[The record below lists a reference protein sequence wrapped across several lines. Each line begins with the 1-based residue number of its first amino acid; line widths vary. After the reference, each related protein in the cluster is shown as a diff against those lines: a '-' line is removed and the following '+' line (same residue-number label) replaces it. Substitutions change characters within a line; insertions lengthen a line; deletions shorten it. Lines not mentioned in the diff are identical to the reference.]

1 MLAKRI
7 IPCLDIRDGQTVKG
21 INFVGLRQ
29 VGDPVELGAK
39 YAAEG
44 ADELVYLDI
53 SASEEGRRTFTELV
67 ARIAARID
75 IPFTV
80 GGGISSVDDAS
91 RLLDAGADKITLNS
105 AAVATPALIAAI
117 GSQGSTGHWICCP
130 GFSCAYGD
138 AIIHGVAN
146 SHAAYGCGCCTWPGW
161 GGGSSSF
168 RSLGTDQALL
178 REAYESI
185 SAGKPTVVH
194 VAGTAGEHW
203 ICLMGYRDVQDPDN
217 LTLGNFIALDPVD
230 GAQIVASDRYSLYG
244 DACEHVS
251 DAL

>member
-1 MLAKRI
+1 MQSTRTAFPARVARAAAAVALALPLLGVIASPAYADDGSTTGAASALSDVATRI
-7 IPCLDIRDGQTVKG
+7 Q
-21 INFVGLRQ
+21 Q
-29 VGDPVELGAK
+29 AGDAAK
-39 YAAEG
+39 QR
-44 ADELVYLDI
+44 ADELSLRVN
-53 SASEEGRRTFTELV
+53 RTLFY
-67 ARIAARID
+67 D
-75 IPFTV
+75 
-80 GGGISSVDDAS
+80 
-91 RLLDAGADKITLNS
+91 
-105 AAVATPALIAAI
+105 PALIAAI

-161 GGGSSSF
+161 GGGNSSF
-168 RSLGTDQALL
+168 RSLETDQALL

>member
-1 MLAKRI
+1 MQSTRTAFPARVARAAAAVALALPLLAVPVSPAYADDGSTTGAASALSDVATRI
-7 IPCLDIRDGQTVKG
+7 Q
-21 INFVGLRQ
+21 Q
-29 VGDPVELGAK
+29 AGDAAK
-39 YAAEG
+39 QR
-44 ADELVYLDI
+44 ADELSLRVN
-53 SASEEGRRTFTELV
+53 RTLSY
-67 ARIAARID
+67 D
-75 IPFTV
+75 
-80 GGGISSVDDAS
+80 
-91 RLLDAGADKITLNS
+91 
-105 AAVATPALIAAI
+105 PALIAAI

-161 GGGSSSF
+161 GGGDSSF

-230 GAQIVASDRYSLYG
+230 GTQIVASDRYSLYG

>member
-1 MLAKRI
+1 MQSTRTAFTARVARAAAAVALALPLLAVPVSPAYADDGSTTGAASALSDVATRI
-7 IPCLDIRDGQTVKG
+7 Q
-21 INFVGLRQ
+21 Q
-29 VGDPVELGAK
+29 AGDAAK
-39 YAAEG
+39 QR
-44 ADELVYLDI
+44 ADELSLRVN
-53 SASEEGRRTFTELV
+53 RTLSY
-67 ARIAARID
+67 D
-75 IPFTV
+75 
-80 GGGISSVDDAS
+80 
-91 RLLDAGADKITLNS
+91 
-105 AAVATPALIAAI
+105 PALIAAI

-138 AIIHGVAN
+138 AIVHGVAN

-161 GGGSSSF
+161 GGGNSSF

>member
-1 MLAKRI
+1 MQSTRTAFPARVARAAAAVALALPLLAVTASPAYADDGSTTGAASALSDVATRI
-7 IPCLDIRDGQTVKG
+7 Q
-21 INFVGLRQ
+21 Q
-29 VGDPVELGAK
+29 AGDAAK
-39 YAAEG
+39 QR
-44 ADELVYLDI
+44 ADELSLRVN
-53 SASEEGRRTFTELV
+53 RTLSY
-67 ARIAARID
+67 D
-75 IPFTV
+75 
-80 GGGISSVDDAS
+80 
-91 RLLDAGADKITLNS
+91 
-105 AAVATPALIAAI
+105 PALIAAI

-161 GGGSSSF
+161 GGGNSSF
-168 RSLGTDQALL
+168 RTLGTDQALL

>member
-1 MLAKRI
+1 MQSTRTAFPARVARAAAAVVLALPLLAVTASPAYADDGSTIGAASALSDVATRI
-7 IPCLDIRDGQTVKG
+7 Q
-21 INFVGLRQ
+21 Q
-29 VGDPVELGAK
+29 AGDAAK
-39 YAAEG
+39 QR
-44 ADELVYLDI
+44 ADELSLRVN
-53 SASEEGRRTFTELV
+53 RTLFY
-67 ARIAARID
+67 D
-75 IPFTV
+75 
-80 GGGISSVDDAS
+80 
-91 RLLDAGADKITLNS
+91 
-105 AAVATPALIAAI
+105 PALIAAI

-203 ICLMGYRDVQDPDN
+203 ICLMGDRDVQDPDN

-230 GAQIVASDRYSLYG
+230 GAQIIASDRYSLYG

>member
-1 MLAKRI
+1 MQSTRTAFPARVARAAAAVALALPLLAVTASPAYAGDGSTTGAASALSDVATRI
-7 IPCLDIRDGQTVKG
+7 Q
-21 INFVGLRQ
+21 Q
-29 VGDPVELGAK
+29 AGDAAK
-39 YAAEG
+39 QR
-44 ADELVYLDI
+44 ADELSLRVN
-53 SASEEGRRTFTELV
+53 RTLSY
-67 ARIAARID
+67 D
-75 IPFTV
+75 
-80 GGGISSVDDAS
+80 
-91 RLLDAGADKITLNS
+91 
-105 AAVATPALIAAI
+105 PALIAAI

-161 GGGSSSF
+161 GGGNSSF

-217 LTLGNFIALDPVD
+217 LTLDNFIALDPVD

>member
-1 MLAKRI
+1 MQSTRTAFPARIARGAAAVALALPLLAVPVSPAYADDSSTTGAASALSDVATRI
-7 IPCLDIRDGQTVKG
+7 Q
-21 INFVGLRQ
+21 Q
-29 VGDPVELGAK
+29 AGDAAK
-39 YAAEG
+39 QR
-44 ADELVYLDI
+44 ADELSLRVN
-53 SASEEGRRTFTELV
+53 RTLSY
-67 ARIAARID
+67 D
-75 IPFTV
+75 
-80 GGGISSVDDAS
+80 
-91 RLLDAGADKITLNS
+91 
-105 AAVATPALIAAI
+105 PALIAAI
-117 GSQGSTGHWICCP
+117 GSQESTGHWICCP

-161 GGGSSSF
+161 GGGNSSF

-185 SAGKPTVVH
+185 SAGNPTVVH
-194 VAGTAGEHW
+194 VAGAAGEHW

>member
-1 MLAKRI
+1 MQSTRTAFPARVARAAAAVALALPLLAVTASPAYADDGSTTVAASALSDVATRI
-7 IPCLDIRDGQTVKG
+7 Q
-21 INFVGLRQ
+21 Q
-29 VGDPVELGAK
+29 AGDAAK
-39 YAAEG
+39 QR
-44 ADELVYLDI
+44 ADELSLRVN
-53 SASEEGRRTFTELV
+53 RTLFY
-67 ARIAARID
+67 D
-75 IPFTV
+75 
-80 GGGISSVDDAS
+80 
-91 RLLDAGADKITLNS
+91 
-105 AAVATPALIAAI
+105 PALIAAI

-161 GGGSSSF
+161 GGGNSSF

>member
-1 MLAKRI
+1 MQSTRTAFPARIARAVAAVALALPLLAVPAAPAYADDGSTTGAASALSDVATRI
-7 IPCLDIRDGQTVKG
+7 Q
-21 INFVGLRQ
+21 Q
-29 VGDPVELGAK
+29 AGDAAK
-39 YAAEG
+39 QR
-44 ADELVYLDI
+44 ADELSLRVN
-53 SASEEGRRTFTELV
+53 RTLSY
-67 ARIAARID
+67 D
-75 IPFTV
+75 
-80 GGGISSVDDAS
+80 
-91 RLLDAGADKITLNS
+91 
-105 AAVATPALIAAI
+105 PALITAI

-161 GGGSSSF
+161 GGGNSSF
-168 RSLGTDQALL
+168 RTLGTDQALL

-194 VAGTAGEHW
+194 VAGAAGKHW

>member
-1 MLAKRI
+1 MQSTRTAFPARIARAAAAVALALPLLAVPVSPAYADDGSTTGAASALSDVATRI
-7 IPCLDIRDGQTVKG
+7 Q
-21 INFVGLRQ
+21 Q
-29 VGDPVELGAK
+29 AGDAAK
-39 YAAEG
+39 QR
-44 ADELVYLDI
+44 ADELSLRVN
-53 SASEEGRRTFTELV
+53 RTLSY
-67 ARIAARID
+67 D
-75 IPFTV
+75 
-80 GGGISSVDDAS
+80 
-91 RLLDAGADKITLNS
+91 
-105 AAVATPALIAAI
+105 PALIAAI

-161 GGGSSSF
+161 GGGNSSF